1 MKTMKKLFLTIMS
14 AMLLTSVSAQNG
26 YTITGTA
33 EGTVKGDTIFLCE
46 AQGWFSMVPLD
57 TAIVKKG
64 KFEFTGQF
72 DGCTDRY
79 LLAKHKG
86 EYVAMATILLE
97 NAPISV
103 QMFKDEKKNI
113 IVGGPSARLWD
124 EYERGAK
131 EFDDRM
137 AADWSVCLD
146 TLVAEDNKI
155 KERLLVNTYSADRKN
170 YTKRFMLQHIGTPV
184 ADYLLAQTQSDFTK
198 EEQEQLLK
206 LFGQQKQQFYHYK
219 GIMEQRAIDQ
229 RTGIGAQFTDFSMP
243 DPKGKMISVSDYV
256 KKNKYTLIDFW
267 ASWCGPC
274 RAEMPTV
281 VKAYDLYHAK
291 GFEVVGVSLD
301 NNKEAWIKAIDQLK
315 MPWPHMSDIKGW
327 GCAGAALYNVKGIPA
342 NVLIDQQGKIVAKN
356 LRGQDLLDKMAE
368 LLK

>member
-1 MKTMKKLFLTIMS
+1 MKKLLLTIMS

-26 YTITGTA
+26 YTIAGTA

-46 AQGWFSMVPLD
+46 MQGWFAMVPLD

-72 DGCTDRY
+72 DGCTHRY
-79 LLAKHKG
+79 LLAMHKG
-86 EYVAMATILLE
+86 ENVATAAILLE

-113 IVGGPSARLWD
+113 IVGGPSACLWD

-206 LFGQQKQQFYHYK
+206 LFGQQKQQFYVYK

>member
-46 AQGWFSMVPLD
+46 MQGWFAMVPLD

-113 IVGGPSARLWD
+113 IVGGPSACLWD

-206 LFGQQKQQFYHYK
+206 LFGQQKQQFYAYK
-219 GIMEQRAIDQ
+219 GIMAQRAIDQ

-315 MPWPHMSDIKGW
+315 MPWPHMSDIKVW

>member
-1 MKTMKKLFLTIMS
+1 MKTMKKLLLTIMS

-26 YTITGTA
+26 YTIAGTA

-46 AQGWFSMVPLD
+46 MQGWFAMVPLD

-72 DGCTDRY
+72 DGCTHRY
-79 LLAKHKG
+79 LLAMHKG
-86 EYVAMATILLE
+86 ENVATAAILLE

-113 IVGGPSARLWD
+113 IVGGPSACLWD

-206 LFGQQKQQFYHYK
+206 LFGQQKQQFYVYK
-219 GIMEQRAIDQ
+219 GIMAQRAIDQ

-281 VKAYDLYHAK
+281 VMAYDLYHAK

>member
-1 MKTMKKLFLTIMS
+1 MKKLLLTIMS

-46 AQGWFSMVPLD
+46 MQGWFAMVPLD

-72 DGCTDRY
+72 DGCTHRY
-79 LLAKHKG
+79 LLAMHKG
-86 EYVAMATILLE
+86 ENVATAAILLE

-146 TLVAEDNKI
+146 THVAEDNKI

-206 LFGQQKQQFYHYK
+206 LFGQQKQQFYVYK
-219 GIMEQRAIDQ
+219 GIMAQRAIDQ

-315 MPWPHMSDIKGW
+315 MPWPNMSDIKGW
-327 GCAGAALYNVKGIPA
+327 GCAAAALYNVKGIPA

>member
-1 MKTMKKLFLTIMS
+1 
-14 AMLLTSVSAQNG
+14 MLLTSVSAQNG

-33 EGTVKGDTIFLCE
+33 EGTEKGDTIFLCE
-46 AQGWFSMVPLD
+46 MQGFFAMVPVD
-57 TAIVKKG
+57 TAVVKKG
-64 KFEFTGQF
+64 QFVFSGQF
-72 DGCTDRY
+72 DGCTHRY
-79 LLAKHKG
+79 LVATHKG
-86 EYVAMATILLE
+86 ETIGMAAILLE
-97 NAPISV
+97 NAPIKI
-103 QMFKDEKKNI
+103 QMYKDEKKNI
-113 IVGGPSARLWD
+113 VEGGPSNTLWQ
-124 EYERGAK
+124 EYEEGAK
-131 EFDDRM
+131 VFDDRM

-206 LFGQQKQQFYHYK
+206 LFGQQKQQFYVYK
-219 GIMEQRAIDQ
+219 GIMAQRAIDQ

-301 NNKEAWIKAIDQLK
+301 NNKPAWVKAIDQLK
-315 MPWPHMSDIKGW
+315 MPWPQMSDIKGW
-327 GCAGAALYNVKGIPA
+327 ACEGAALYNVKAIPA

-356 LRGQDLLDKMAE
+356 LRGEDLLNKMAE

>member
-1 MKTMKKLFLTIMS
+1 MKTMKKLLLTIMS

-72 DGCTDRY
+72 DGCTHRY
-79 LLAKHKG
+79 LLAMHKG
-86 EYVAMATILLE
+86 VNVATAAILLE

-103 QMFKDEKKNI
+103 QMFKDENKNI

-206 LFGQQKQQFYHYK
+206 LFGQQKQQFYAYK

>member
-1 MKTMKKLFLTIMS
+1 MKTMKKLLLTIMS

-46 AQGWFSMVPLD
+46 MQGWFAMVPLD

-72 DGCTDRY
+72 DGCTHRY
-79 LLAKHKG
+79 LLAMHKG
-86 EYVAMATILLE
+86 ENVATAAILLE

-146 TLVAEDNKI
+146 TLVTEDNKI

-170 YTKRFMLQHIGTPV
+170 YAKRFMLQHIGTPV

-206 LFGQQKQQFYHYK
+206 LFGQQKQQFYVYK
-219 GIMEQRAIDQ
+219 GIMAQRAIDQ

>member
-1 MKTMKKLFLTIMS
+1 
-14 AMLLTSVSAQNG
+14 MLLTSVSARNG

-46 AQGWFSMVPLD
+46 MQGLFAMVPLD

-72 DGCTDRY
+72 DGCTHRY
-79 LLAKHKG
+79 LLAMHKG
-86 EYVAMATILLE
+86 ENVATAAILLE

-206 LFGQQKQQFYHYK
+206 LFGQQKQQFYVYK
-219 GIMEQRAIDQ
+219 GIMAQRAIDQ

>member
-1 MKTMKKLFLTIMS
+1 M
-14 AMLLTSVSAQNG
+14 
-26 YTITGTA
+26 TA
-33 EGTVKGDTIFLCE
+33 
-46 AQGWFSMVPLD
+46 
-57 TAIVKKG
+57 
-64 KFEFTGQF
+64 
-72 DGCTDRY
+72 
-79 LLAKHKG
+79 
-86 EYVAMATILLE
+86 ILLE

-206 LFGQQKQQFYHYK
+206 LFGQQKQQFYAYK

>member
-1 MKTMKKLFLTIMS
+1 MT
-14 AMLLTSVSAQNG
+14 AM
-26 YTITGTA
+26 
-33 EGTVKGDTIFLCE
+33 
-46 AQGWFSMVPLD
+46 
-57 TAIVKKG
+57 
-64 KFEFTGQF
+64 FES
-72 DGCTDRY
+72 
-79 LLAKHKG
+79 H
-86 EYVAMATILLE
+86 
-97 NAPISV
+97 P
-103 QMFKDEKKNI
+103 DEKKNI

-146 TLVAEDNKI
+146 TLVTEDNKI

-170 YTKRFMLQHIGTPV
+170 YTKRFMLEHIGTPV

-206 LFGQQKQQFYHYK
+206 LFGQQKQQFYAYK

-281 VKAYDLYHAK
+281 VKAYDLYHAM
-291 GFEVVGVSLD
+291 GFDELMIDILASVLD

>member
-1 MKTMKKLFLTIMS
+1 MKKLLLTIMS

-46 AQGWFSMVPLD
+46 MQGLFAMVPLD

-72 DGCTDRY
+72 DGCTHRY
-79 LLAKHKG
+79 LLAMHKG
-86 EYVAMATILLE
+86 ENVATAAILLE

-206 LFGQQKQQFYHYK
+206 LFGQQKQQFYVYK
-219 GIMEQRAIDQ
+219 GIMAQRAIDQ

>member
-1 MKTMKKLFLTIMS
+1 MKKLLLTIMS

-46 AQGWFSMVPLD
+46 MQGWFAMVPLD

-64 KFEFTGQF
+64 TFEFTGQF
-72 DGCTDRY
+72 DGCTHRY
-79 LLAKHKG
+79 LLAMHKG
-86 EYVAMATILLE
+86 ENVATAAILLE

-206 LFGQQKQQFYHYK
+206 LFGQQKQQFYVYK
-219 GIMEQRAIDQ
+219 GIMAQRAIDQ

>member
-1 MKTMKKLFLTIMS
+1 
-14 AMLLTSVSAQNG
+14 MLLTSVSAQNG

-46 AQGWFSMVPLD
+46 MQGWFAMVPLD

-72 DGCTDRY
+72 DGCTHRY
-79 LLAKHKG
+79 LLAMHKG
-86 EYVAMATILLE
+86 ENVATAAILLE

-206 LFGQQKQQFYHYK
+206 LFGQQKQQFYVYK
-219 GIMEQRAIDQ
+219 GIMAQRAIDQ

-274 RAEMPTV
+274 RAEMPN
-281 VKAYDLYHAK
+281 VKASYEKYHAK
-291 GFEVVGVSLD
+291 GFEIVGLSLD
-301 NNKEAWIKAIDQLK
+301 NRSDAWKKAIGDMELN
-315 MPWPHMSDIKGW
+315 WVHLSDLKGW
-327 GCAGAALYNVKGIPA
+327 QSVAAKTYSIQGIPA
-342 NVLIDQQGKIVAKN
+342 SLLVDPNGKIVARD
-356 LRGQDLLDKMAE
+356 LRGDK
-368 LLK
+368 LGNKLKQIYGF

>member
-1 MKTMKKLFLTIMS
+1 MKKLLLTIMS

-26 YTITGTA
+26 YTIAGTA

-46 AQGWFSMVPLD
+46 MQGWFAMVPLD

-72 DGCTDRY
+72 DGCTHRY
-79 LLAKHKG
+79 LLAMHKG
-86 EYVAMATILLE
+86 ENVATAAILLE

-103 QMFKDEKKNI
+103 QMFKDENKNI

-146 TLVAEDNKI
+146 TLVTEDNKI

-206 LFGQQKQQFYHYK
+206 LFGQQKQQFYVYK
-219 GIMEQRAIDQ
+219 GIMAQRAIDQ

>member
-33 EGTVKGDTIFLCE
+33 EGTVKGDTIFLCGM
-46 AQGWFSMVPLD
+46 QGWFAMVPLD

-72 DGCTDRY
+72 DGCTHRY
-79 LLAKHKG
+79 LLAMHKG

-155 KERLLVNTYSADRKN
+155 KESLLVNTYSADRKN

-206 LFGQQKQQFYHYK
+206 LFGQQKQQFYVYK

-327 GCAGAALYNVKGIPA
+327 DCAGAALYNVKGIPA

>member
-33 EGTVKGDTIFLCE
+33 EGTVKGDTIFLCGM
-46 AQGWFSMVPLD
+46 QGWFAMVPLD

-72 DGCTDRY
+72 DGCTHRY
-79 LLAKHKG
+79 LLAMHKG
-86 EYVAMATILLE
+86 EYVAMAAILLE

-206 LFGQQKQQFYHYK
+206 LFGQQKQQFYAYK

>member
-1 MKTMKKLFLTIMS
+1 MKTMKKLLLTIMS

-46 AQGWFSMVPLD
+46 MQGWFAMVPLD

-72 DGCTDRY
+72 DGCTHRY
-79 LLAKHKG
+79 LLAMHKG
-86 EYVAMATILLE
+86 ENVATAAILLE

-103 QMFKDEKKNI
+103 QMFKDENKNI

-146 TLVAEDNKI
+146 TLVTEDNKI

-206 LFGQQKQQFYHYK
+206 LFGQQKQQFYVYK
-219 GIMEQRAIDQ
+219 GIMAQRAIDQ

>member
-1 MKTMKKLFLTIMS
+1 MKKLLLTIMS

-46 AQGWFSMVPLD
+46 MQGWFAMVPLD

-72 DGCTDRY
+72 DGCTHRY
-79 LLAKHKG
+79 LLAMHKG
-86 EYVAMATILLE
+86 ENVATAAILLE

-146 TLVAEDNKI
+146 TLVTEDNKI

-170 YTKRFMLQHIGTPV
+170 YAKRFMLQHIGTPV

-206 LFGQQKQQFYHYK
+206 LFGQQKQQFYVYK

>member
-1 MKTMKKLFLTIMS
+1 MKTMKKLLLTIMS

-46 AQGWFSMVPLD
+46 MQGWFAMVPLD

-64 KFEFTGQF
+64 KFEFAGQF
-72 DGCTDRY
+72 DGCTHRY
-79 LLAKHKG
+79 LLAMHKG
-86 EYVAMATILLE
+86 VNVATAAILLE

-206 LFGQQKQQFYHYK
+206 LFGQQKQQFYAYK

>member
-1 MKTMKKLFLTIMS
+1 MS

-46 AQGWFSMVPLD
+46 MQGWFAMVPLD

-72 DGCTDRY
+72 DGCTHRY
-79 LLAKHKG
+79 LLAMHKG
-86 EYVAMATILLE
+86 ENVATAAILLE

-206 LFGQQKQQFYHYK
+206 LFGQQKQQFYVYK
-219 GIMEQRAIDQ
+219 GIMAQRAIDQ

-243 DPKGKMISVSDYV
+243 DPKGNMISVSDYV

>member
-1 MKTMKKLFLTIMS
+1 MKKLLLTIMS

-46 AQGWFSMVPLD
+46 MQGWFAMVPLD

-72 DGCTDRY
+72 DGCTHRY
-79 LLAKHKG
+79 LLAMHKG
-86 EYVAMATILLE
+86 EYVAMAAILLE

-103 QMFKDEKKNI
+103 QMFKDVNKNI

-206 LFGQQKQQFYHYK
+206 LFGQQKQQFYVYK
-219 GIMEQRAIDQ
+219 GIMAQRAIDQ
-229 RTGIGAQFTDFSMP
+229 RTGIGAQFTNFSMP

>member
-1 MKTMKKLFLTIMS
+1 MKKLLLTIMS

-46 AQGWFSMVPLD
+46 MQGLFAMVPLD

-72 DGCTDRY
+72 DGCTHRY
-79 LLAKHKG
+79 LLAMHKG
-86 EYVAMATILLE
+86 ENVATAAILLE

-137 AADWSVCLD
+137 AADWSVCRD

-206 LFGQQKQQFYHYK
+206 LFGQQKQQFYVYK
-219 GIMEQRAIDQ
+219 GIMAQRAIDQ

>member
-1 MKTMKKLFLTIMS
+1 
-14 AMLLTSVSAQNG
+14 MLLTSVSAQNG

-46 AQGWFSMVPLD
+46 MQGLFAMVPLD

-72 DGCTDRY
+72 DGCTHRY
-79 LLAKHKG
+79 LLAMHKG
-86 EYVAMATILLE
+86 ENVATAAILLE

-206 LFGQQKQQFYHYK
+206 LFGQQKQQFYVYK
-219 GIMEQRAIDQ
+219 GIMAQRAIDQ

>member
-1 MKTMKKLFLTIMS
+1 
-14 AMLLTSVSAQNG
+14 MLLTSVSAQNG

-46 AQGWFSMVPLD
+46 MQGLFAMVPLD

-72 DGCTDRY
+72 DGCTHRY
-79 LLAKHKG
+79 LLAMHKG
-86 EYVAMATILLE
+86 ENVATAAILLE

-131 EFDDRM
+131 EFDGRM

-206 LFGQQKQQFYHYK
+206 LFGQQKQQFYVYK
-219 GIMEQRAIDQ
+219 GIMAQRAIDQ

>member
-1 MKTMKKLFLTIMS
+1 MKTMKKLLLTIMS

-46 AQGWFSMVPLD
+46 MQGWFAMVPLD

-72 DGCTDRY
+72 DGCTHRY
-79 LLAKHKG
+79 LLAMHKG
-86 EYVAMATILLE
+86 VNVATAAILLE

-146 TLVAEDNKI
+146 TLVTEDNKI

-170 YTKRFMLQHIGTPV
+170 YTKRFMLEHIGTPV

-206 LFGQQKQQFYHYK
+206 LFGQQKQQFYAYK

-243 DPKGKMISVSDYV
+243 DPKGKMIIVSDYV

>member
-46 AQGWFSMVPLD
+46 MQGWFAMVPLD

-72 DGCTDRY
+72 DGCTHRY
-79 LLAKHKG
+79 LLAMHKG
-86 EYVAMATILLE
+86 VNVATAAILLE

-103 QMFKDEKKNI
+103 QMFKDENKNI

-146 TLVAEDNKI
+146 TLVTEDNKI

-170 YTKRFMLQHIGTPV
+170 YTKRFMLEHIGTPV

-206 LFGQQKQQFYHYK
+206 LFGQQKQQFYVYK
-219 GIMEQRAIDQ
+219 GIMAQRAIDQ

>member
-1 MKTMKKLFLTIMS
+1 MKKLLLTIMS

-33 EGTVKGDTIFLCE
+33 EGTEKGDTIFLCE
-46 AQGWFSMVPLD
+46 MQGFFAMVPVD
-57 TAIVKKG
+57 TAVVKKG
-64 KFEFTGQF
+64 QFVFSGQF
-72 DGCTDRY
+72 DGCTHRY
-79 LLAKHKG
+79 LVATHKG
-86 EYVAMATILLE
+86 ETIGMAAILLE
-97 NAPISV
+97 NAPIKI
-103 QMFKDEKKNI
+103 QMYKDEKKNI
-113 IVGGPSARLWD
+113 VEGGPSNTLWQ
-124 EYERGAK
+124 EYEEGAK
-131 EFDDRM
+131 VFDDRM

-206 LFGQQKQQFYHYK
+206 LFGQQKQQFYVYK
-219 GIMEQRAIDQ
+219 GIMAQRAIDQ

>member
-1 MKTMKKLFLTIMS
+1 MKKLLLTIMS

-26 YTITGTA
+26 YTIAGTA

-46 AQGWFSMVPLD
+46 MQGWFAMVPLD

-72 DGCTDRY
+72 DGCTHRY
-79 LLAKHKG
+79 LLAMHKG
-86 EYVAMATILLE
+86 ENVATAAILLE

-103 QMFKDEKKNI
+103 QMFKDENKNI

-206 LFGQQKQQFYHYK
+206 LFGQQKQQFYVYK
-219 GIMEQRAIDQ
+219 GIMAQRAIDQ

>member
-1 MKTMKKLFLTIMS
+1 MKKLLLTIMS

-46 AQGWFSMVPLD
+46 MQGWFAMVPLD

-72 DGCTDRY
+72 DGCTHRY
-79 LLAKHKG
+79 LLAMHKG
-86 EYVAMATILLE
+86 ENVATAAILLE
-97 NAPISV
+97 NAPIHV

-146 TLVAEDNKI
+146 TLVSEDNKI

-170 YTKRFMLQHIGTPV
+170 YTKRFMLQHIG
-184 ADYLLAQTQSDFTK
+184 LS
-198 EEQEQLLK
+198 
-206 LFGQQKQQFYHYK
+206 
-219 GIMEQRAIDQ
+219 
-229 RTGIGAQFTDFSMP
+229 
-243 DPKGKMISVSDYV
+243 
-256 KKNKYTLIDFW
+256 LI
-267 ASWCGPC
+267 
-274 RAEMPTV
+274 
-281 VKAYDLYHAK
+281 H
-291 GFEVVGVSLD
+291 
-301 NNKEAWIKAIDQLK
+301 I
-315 MPWPHMSDIKGW
+315 
-327 GCAGAALYNVKGIPA
+327 
-342 NVLIDQQGKIVAKN
+342 
-356 LRGQDLLDKMAE
+356 
-368 LLK
+368 

>member
-1 MKTMKKLFLTIMS
+1 MKTMKKLLLTIMS

-46 AQGWFSMVPLD
+46 MQGWFAMVPLD

-72 DGCTDRY
+72 DGCTHRY
-79 LLAKHKG
+79 LLAMHKG
-86 EYVAMATILLE
+86 VNVATAAILLE

-103 QMFKDEKKNI
+103 QMFKDENKNI

-170 YTKRFMLQHIGTPV
+170 YTKRFMLEHIGTPV

-206 LFGQQKQQFYHYK
+206 LFGQQKQQFYVYK
-219 GIMEQRAIDQ
+219 GIMAQRAIDQ

>member
-1 MKTMKKLFLTIMS
+1 MKTMKKLLLTIMS

-26 YTITGTA
+26 YTIAGTA

-46 AQGWFSMVPLD
+46 MQGWFAMVPLD

-72 DGCTDRY
+72 DGCTHRY
-79 LLAKHKG
+79 LLAMHKG
-86 EYVAMATILLE
+86 ENVATAAILLE

-103 QMFKDEKKNI
+103 QMFKDENKNI

-146 TLVAEDNKI
+146 TLVTEDNKI

-206 LFGQQKQQFYHYK
+206 LFGQQKQQFYVYK

>member
-1 MKTMKKLFLTIMS
+1 MKKLLLTIMS

-46 AQGWFSMVPLD
+46 MQGWFAMVPLD

-72 DGCTDRY
+72 DGCTHRY
-79 LLAKHKG
+79 LLAMHKG
-86 EYVAMATILLE
+86 ENVATAAILLE

-103 QMFKDEKKNI
+103 QMFKDENKNI

-206 LFGQQKQQFYHYK
+206 LFGQQKQQFYVYK
-219 GIMEQRAIDQ
+219 GIMAQRAIDQ

>member
-1 MKTMKKLFLTIMS
+1 MKTMKKLLLTIMS

-46 AQGWFSMVPLD
+46 MQGWFAMVPLD

-72 DGCTDRY
+72 DGCTHRY
-79 LLAKHKG
+79 LLAMHKG
-86 EYVAMATILLE
+86 VNVATAAILLE

-170 YTKRFMLQHIGTPV
+170 YAKRFMLQHIGTPV

-206 LFGQQKQQFYHYK
+206 LFGQQKQQFYVYK
-219 GIMEQRAIDQ
+219 GIMAQRAIDQ